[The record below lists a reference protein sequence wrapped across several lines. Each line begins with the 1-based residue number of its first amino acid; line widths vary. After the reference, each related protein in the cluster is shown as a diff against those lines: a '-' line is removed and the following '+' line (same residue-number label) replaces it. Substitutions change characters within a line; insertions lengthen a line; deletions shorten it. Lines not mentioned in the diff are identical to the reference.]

1 MTISVII
8 PNYNHAPFL
17 RQRIDSVLEQTFQDI
32 EVILLD
38 DCSTDN
44 SREIIESYRQNP
56 KVSHIIYNSINSGS
70 PFIQWSKGI
79 SLASGDWIWIAESD
93 DWADTHFLQEM
104 VDCIQNNSNTVL
116 AFCNSIHEYINSSI
130 IGYQISEHRKD
141 YSGIDFIKKHLLY
154 DIAVYNAS
162 SAIFRREVAIKI
174 SNTYTTYKSAGDKLF
189 WISICEHGDVTY
201 LPKPLNHF
209 RHHENETSV
218 KASIS
223 GELYEEEIRIFDTI
237 RKRKYIS
244 VLNIKNVV
252 NYHIEHLNTDQASKY
267 RNQWEKRMPKQFLI
281 KFWSFISYLKS
292 TSNQE

>member
-8 PNYNHAPFL
+8 PNYNHASFL

-44 SREIIESYRQNP
+44 SREIIESCRQHP

-93 DWADTHFLQEM
+93 DWADPHFLQEM
-104 VDCIQNNSNTVL
+104 IDCIQNNSNIVL

-130 IGYQISEHRKD
+130 IGYQISEHRKN
-141 YSGIDFIKKHLLY
+141 YSGIDFIKNHLLY

-162 SAIFRREVAIKI
+162 SAIFRREVATKI
-174 SNTYTTYKSAGDKLF
+174 SNAYTTYKSAGDKLF
-189 WISICEHGDVTY
+189 WISICEYGDVTY

-244 VLNIKNVV
+244 VINIKNTV

-267 RNQWEKRMPKQFLI
+267 RNQWEKRKPNQFLI
-281 KFWSFISYLKS
+281 KFHTTISHLKS
-292 TSNQE
+292 TFKQK